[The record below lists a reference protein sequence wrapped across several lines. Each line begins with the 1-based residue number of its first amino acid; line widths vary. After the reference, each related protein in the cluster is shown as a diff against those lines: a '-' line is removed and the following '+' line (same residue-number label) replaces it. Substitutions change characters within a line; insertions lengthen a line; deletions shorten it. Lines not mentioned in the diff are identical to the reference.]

1 MQSNQEN
8 STPFQQVK
16 KRLLRNKMAILGG
29 SIIAFACLVAV
40 LGYLIMP
47 DDTPNAN
54 GGSQFIRKQLPGFEV
69 NVLKIRKQREIT
81 KVGFIEFM
89 LNGQESEYSIYP
101 YANDYELKND
111 SVIFIPF
118 PGIEK
123 DKATGQIKTIQEHLL
138 RIVRVVYNIPSDK
151 LASNGSNFIKEGDT
165 FKYLDENETIQ
176 EVTQE
181 QLEREFK
188 ENCIETKKYWLG
200 TNGSGRDILS
210 LLIFGTRISLFIGL
224 MAVIISLLLGVTL
237 GALAGFFSGRT
248 DNFINW
254 LMTVTWSIPNI
265 MLVIIISVLFNKGL
279 WVVFIAVGLT
289 MWVEIARIVRT
300 EIMTIKEKQFVE
312 AARAFGFSNRRIIFK
327 HILPNVIGPIVVIAT
342 NNFALAILIEAGL
355 SFLGF
360 GVQPPMPSW
369 GVMVNEG
376 FALMATKDAW
386 HLVVFPS
393 FAISLVVLAF
403 NLFGNGLRD
412 AYDPKSLK

>member
-1 MQSNQEN
+1 MQSKQEN
-8 STPFQQVK
+8 NTPFQQVRR
-16 KRLLRNKMAILGG
+16 RLLSNKMALIGG
-29 SIIAFACLVAV
+29 SVILFAAIVAL

-47 DDTPNAN
+47 DDTPNVT

-69 NVLKIRKQREIT
+69 NVLKMRKQREIE
-81 KVGFIEFM
+81 KVSFLEFM
-89 LNGQESEYSIYP
+89 LNGQESEYSIFP
-101 YANDYELKND
+101 YSRDYEIRND
-111 SVIFIPF
+111 SVIFAPF
-118 PGIEK
+118 PGVEK
-123 DKATGQIKTIQEHLL
+123 ENGEIKYLQEHLL
-138 RIVRVVYNIPSDK
+138 KVVRIVYNLPSDK
-151 LASNGSNFIKEGDT
+151 LNSANGANFIKQGDT
-165 FKYLDENETIQ
+165 FIYLDENEVEQSI
-176 EVTQE
+176 TQE
-181 QLEREFK
+181 QLETEFRN
-188 ENCIETKKYWLG
+188 NCIETRKYWLG

-210 LLIFGTRISLFIGL
+210 LLIFGARISLFIGL
-224 MAVIISLLLGVTL
+224 MAVIISLVLGVSL
-237 GALAGFFSGRT
+237 GALAGFFRGAT

-265 MLVIIISVLFNKGL
+265 MLVIIISVLLNKGL
-279 WVVFIAVGLT
+279 SVVFVAVGLT

-300 EIMTIKEKQFVE
+300 EIMAIKEKQFVE

-369 GVMVNEG
+369 GVMVDEG
-376 FALMATKDAW
+376 FRLMATKDSW
-386 HLVVFPS
+386 HLVVLPS
-393 FAISLVVLAF
+393 LAISLVVLAF